1 MVARPIYPAI
11 SIFRLCDS
19 DSTLFGKGGRESSAP
34 LALGLHSGFETFHRL
49 LRFADGSDY
58 RVADPIYE
66 YAIRD
71 RHFHYRPGISRGRR
85 CVNLVNIP
93 SRDEMHEL
101 EASSRLFSEDGTHYL
116 SCWLLSFESPIP
128 INTSVAFV
136 VTEKQFVSIRY
147 SDHHAFRIFKNA
159 ASRLQSRRFKHSN
172 DALVE
177 LIEAIVGQI
186 ASMLRLVEQ
195 DLNSLS
201 VEIFAEQHT
210 HRRQVKK
217 LGLKRM
223 VQRLGKENSLIA
235 CLRESS
241 GSLAAL
247 TSYFLEHGKG
257 HLQPGVTARLKTVE
271 QDIGSLRQ
279 YDAELSSEVSFL
291 LDSTVG
297 LINFEQNQSMKVLS
311 VAALLVAFI

>member
-1 MVARPIYPAI
+1 MIQLLKPGGDCLAGTT
-11 SIFRLCDS
+11 LEELQDS
-19 DSTLFGKGGRESSAP
+19 KDHATEAFWIDLFNPEPEEEQFIEKTLE
-34 LALGLHSGFETFHRL
+34 
-49 LRFADGSDY
+49 
-58 RVADPIYE
+58 
-66 YAIRD
+66 
-71 RHFHYRPGISRGRR
+71 
-85 CVNLVNIP
+85 VNIP
-93 SRDEMHEL
+93 SRDELHEL
-101 EASSRLFSEDGTHYL
+101 EASSRFFSEEGTIYL

-136 VTEKQFVSIRY
+136 VTDKQFVSIRY
-147 SDHHAFRIFKNA
+147 SDHHAFRIFKSA
-159 ASRLQSRRFKHSN
+159 GSRLQSRKFKHSN

-177 LIEAIVGQI
+177 LVEAVVGQI

-201 VEIFAEQHT
+201 VEIFSEQRT
-210 HRRQVKK
+210 QRKQVKK

-223 VQRLGKENSLIA
+223 VQRLGKQNSLIA

-241 GSLAAL
+241 VSLAAL

-257 HLQPGVTARLKTVE
+257 QLQPGVTARLKTVE

-279 YDAELSSEVSFL
+279 YDAELSSEVGFL

-311 VAALLVAFI
+311 VAAVLVAFI

>member
-1 MVARPIYPAI
+1 MIQLLNPGGDCLTETTLEELR
-11 SIFRLCDS
+11 DS
-19 DSTLFGKGGRESSAP
+19 KETATDAFWIDLLNPEPEEEQFVEKTLS
-34 LALGLHSGFETFHRL
+34 
-49 LRFADGSDY
+49 
-58 RVADPIYE
+58 
-66 YAIRD
+66 
-71 RHFHYRPGISRGRR
+71 
-85 CVNLVNIP
+85 VNIP

-101 EASSRLFSEDGTHYL
+101 EASSRLFSEDGTNYL

-136 VTEKQFVSIRY
+136 VTDKQFVSIRY

-159 ASRLQSRRFKHSN
+159 SSRLQSRRFKHSN

-177 LIEAIVGQI
+177 LIEAVVGQV

-210 HRRQVKK
+210 QRKQVKK

-223 VQRLGKENSLIA
+223 VQRLGKQNSLIA

-241 GSLAAL
+241 VSLAAL

-311 VAALLVAFI
+311 VAAVLVAFI